1 MKKKIFSTICAIA
14 LCITTFLGVQ
24 LRTPLSVYASEQKS
38 PYNVALEIIDWKKMT
53 VGSTSDGYLI
63 NDTFLTQAGTT
74 PGDWYPI
81 GLGRLGVQ
89 DNQAGYLAV
98 INDNVQK
105 RYETTAKLDKAKATE
120 WHRISLAVLASGGN
134 PRRMGENGDID
145 LIADGTYN
153 RVDAK
158 GNGLLGKQGINGF
171 IWGLIAL
178 DSMQYEV
185 PENAYYSR
193 DDIILN
199 ILNRQLSDGGWALTG
214 NVSDPDI
221 TAMAIQSLAPYY
233 NSEKEYTYENKK
245 IQSDGTQITKKVRG
259 VVDEGVFWLSSVQNE
274 DGGYSSWGTEN
285 CESVVQVAVALCS
298 LGIDIFSDSRF
309 IKDGNTI
316 YDAILSYQNADGGFL
331 HSKTYDPEN
340 PTSLPDK
347 SNTMA
352 SEQTLYGMVA
362 IHRYQNGMRR
372 LYDFRQEQSEALKL
386 QIAQVETQIETINEN
401 TSVSELQGVYN
412 AYWSISSLERS
423 YVKNYAKLS
432 QLLKEANISYYEEE
446 MIFNSGDAG
455 VIVPIEIFT
464 DVDMAATDALPTTL
478 TTEYRAEVLRLW
490 NKINNCFDF
499 DDKQTYYI
507 KLEKAKNAIEEIQ
520 NEIDDIKAEIK
531 DKLYP
536 FDKIS
541 LSDRETIHVLYER
554 YMALSD
560 YDKTQL
566 ESSDVEGLLKS
577 KTQVDN
583 LYLAV
588 WISGISILIA
598 GIATV
603 IIIVNVKKRKREK
616 AKKQMPESE
625 E

>member
-14 LCITTFLGVQ
+14 LCITAFLGVQ

-199 ILNRQLSDGGWALTG
+199 ILNRQLADGGWALTG

-372 LYDFRQEQSEALKL
+372 LYDFRQEQSEALKS
-386 QIAQVETQIETINEN
+386 QIAQVETQIETINEH

>member
-199 ILNRQLSDGGWALTG
+199 ILNRQLADGGWALTG

-464 DVDMAATDALPTTL
+464 DLDMKATNTLPTTL
-478 TTEYRAEVLRLW
+478 TTEYREEVLRLW

-541 LSDRETIHVLYER
+541 LSNRATIHVLYER

>member
-199 ILNRQLSDGGWALTG
+199 ILNRQLADGGWALTG

-372 LYDFRQEQSEALKL
+372 LYDFRQEQSEALKS

-412 AYWSISSLERS
+412 AYWSIPSLERS

-464 DVDMAATDALPTTL
+464 DLDMTATNTLPTTL

>member
-38 PYNVALEIIDWKKMT
+38 PYNVAIEIIDWKKVA
-53 VGSTSDGYLI
+53 VGSTADGYLI

-81 GLGRLGVQ
+81 GLGRLDVE

-120 WHRISLAVLASGGN
+120 WHRISLAILASGGN

-199 ILNRQLSDGGWALTG
+199 ILNRQLADGGWALTG

-245 IQSDGTQITKKVRG
+245 IQSDGTQITKKVRN
-259 VVDEGVFWLSSVQNE
+259 VVDEAVLWLSSVQNAN
-274 DGGYSSWGTEN
+274 GGYSSWGTEN

-386 QIAQVETQIETINEN
+386 QIAQVETQIETINKH

-412 AYWSISSLERS
+412 AYWSIPSLERS

-464 DVDMAATDALPTTL
+464 DLDMTATDTLPTTL

-541 LSDRETIHVLYER
+541 LSDREIIHVLYER

>member
-372 LYDFRQEQSEALKL
+372 LYDFRQEQSEALKS
-386 QIAQVETQIETINEN
+386 QIAQVETQIETLNEN
-401 TSVSELQGVYN
+401 TSASELQGVYN

-464 DVDMAATDALPTTL
+464 DLDMTATNTLPTTL

>member
-245 IQSDGTQITKKVRG
+245 IQSDGTQITKKVRN
-259 VVDEGVFWLSSVQNE
+259 VVDEAVLWLSSVQNAN
-274 DGGYSSWGTEN
+274 GGYSSWGTEN

-386 QIAQVETQIETINEN
+386 QIAQVETQIETINKH

-412 AYWSISSLERS
+412 AYWSIPSLERS

-464 DVDMAATDALPTTL
+464 DLDMTATDTLPTTL

-541 LSDRETIHVLYER
+541 LSDREIIHVLYER

>member
-120 WHRISLAVLASGGN
+120 WHRISLALLASGGN

-199 ILNRQLSDGGWALTG
+199 ILNRQLADGGWALTG

-372 LYDFRQEQSEALKL
+372 LYDFRQEQSEALKS

-478 TTEYRAEVLRLW
+478 TTEYRAEVLRLF

>member
-199 ILNRQLSDGGWALTG
+199 ILNRQLADGGWALTG

-372 LYDFRQEQSEALKL
+372 LYDFRQEQSEALKS
-386 QIAQVETQIETINEN
+386 QIAQVETQIETINEH

-412 AYWSISSLERS
+412 AYWSIPSLERS

>member
-372 LYDFRQEQSEALKL
+372 LYDFRQEQSEALKS

-412 AYWSISSLERS
+412 AYWSIPSLERS

>member
-199 ILNRQLSDGGWALTG
+199 ILNRQLADGGWALTG

-259 VVDEGVFWLSSVQNE
+259 VVDEAVLWLSSVQNAN
-274 DGGYSSWGTEN
+274 GGYSSWGTEN

-298 LGIDIFSDSRF
+298 LGIDIFSDNRF

-412 AYWSISSLERS
+412 AYWSIPSLERS

>member
-199 ILNRQLSDGGWALTG
+199 ILNRQLADGGWALTG

-541 LSDRETIHVLYER
+541 LSNRETIHVLYER

>member
-199 ILNRQLSDGGWALTG
+199 ILNRQLADGGWALTG

-432 QLLKEANISYYEEE
+432 QLLQEANISYYEEE

>member
-1 MKKKIFSTICAIA
+1 MKKKIFSTICAIV

-199 ILNRQLSDGGWALTG
+199 ILNRQLADGGWALTG

>member
-372 LYDFRQEQSEALKL
+372 LYDFRQEQSEALKS
-386 QIAQVETQIETINEN
+386 QIAQVETQIETINEH

-412 AYWSISSLERS
+412 AYWSIPSLERS

>member
-199 ILNRQLSDGGWALTG
+199 ILNRQLADGGWALTG

-372 LYDFRQEQSEALKL
+372 LYDFRQEQSEALKS

>member
-199 ILNRQLSDGGWALTG
+199 ILNRQLADGGWALTG

-372 LYDFRQEQSEALKL
+372 LYDFRQEQSEALKS

-412 AYWSISSLERS
+412 AYWSIPSLERS

>member
-298 LGIDIFSDSRF
+298 LGIDIFSDNRF

-372 LYDFRQEQSEALKL
+372 LYDFRQEQSEALKS
-386 QIAQVETQIETINEN
+386 QIAQVETQIETINEH

-412 AYWSISSLERS
+412 AYWSIPSLERS

-464 DVDMAATDALPTTL
+464 DLDMTATDTLPTTL

-554 YMALSD
+554 YMVLSD

>member
-145 LIADGTYN
+145 LISDGTYN

-199 ILNRQLSDGGWALTG
+199 ILNRQLADGGWALTG

-298 LGIDIFSDSRF
+298 LGIDIFSDNRF

-412 AYWSISSLERS
+412 AYWSIPSLERS

-464 DVDMAATDALPTTL
+464 DLDMTATDTLPTTL

>member
-14 LCITTFLGVQ
+14 LCIIAFLGVQ
-24 LRTPLSVYASEQKS
+24 FSTPLSVCASEQKS
-38 PYNVALEIIDWKKMT
+38 PYNVALEIINWKK
-53 VGSTSDGYLI
+53 STIGAEDSGYLI
-63 NDTFLTQAGTT
+63 NDEFLSQAGTT

-81 GLGRLGVQ
+81 GLGRLGIK
-89 DNQAGYLAV
+89 DNQDAYLAV
-98 INDNVQK
+98 ISDNVEK
-105 RYETTAKLDKAKATE
+105 RYQTTAKLDKAKATE

-158 GNGLLGKQGINGF
+158 GNGILGKQGINGF

-193 DDIILN
+193 DDITLN
-199 ILNRQLSDGGWALTG
+199 ILNRQLADGGWALTG
-214 NVSDPDI
+214 SISDPDI
-221 TAMAIQSLAPYY
+221 TAMAIQALAPYY
-233 NSEKEYTYENKK
+233 NSEKEYVYINQK
-245 IQSDGTQITKKVRG
+245 IEPSGAEITKKVRK
-259 VVDEGVFWLSSVQNE
+259 VINEAIFWLSSVQN
-274 DGGYSSWGTEN
+274 DAGGYSSWGTEN
-285 CESVVQVAVALCS
+285 CESCVQVAVALCS
-298 LGIDIFSDSRF
+298 LGIDIFTDTRF
-309 IKDGNTI
+309 IKNGNTI
-316 YDAILSYQNADGGFL
+316 YDAILSYQNSDGGFL
-331 HSKTYDPEN
+331 HSKSYDSEN
-340 PTSLPDK
+340 PTALPDK

-352 SEQTLYGMVA
+352 SEQALYGMVA
-362 IHRYQNGMRR
+362 IWRFQTGQRR
-372 LYDFRQEQSEALKL
+372 LYDFREEQTDELKQ
-386 QIAQVETQIETINEN
+386 QILKVKSQIEVLNDN
-401 TSVSELQGVYN
+401 TSLAELQGVYN
-412 AYWSISSLERS
+412 AYWSIPSLERS

-432 QLLKEANISYYEEE
+432 QLLKEANIDYYEES

-455 VIVPIEIFT
+455 VIVPIEVFT
-464 DVDMAATDALPTTL
+464 DLDINATNDLPTKL
-478 TTEYRAEVLRLW
+478 TTEYRVEVLRLW

-499 DDKQTYYI
+499 DDKQSYYI

-531 DKLYP
+531 DELYP

-541 LSDRETIHVLYER
+541 LSDRERIHVLYER

-566 ESSDVEGLLKS
+566 ELSDVEGLLKS

-616 AKKQMPESE
+616 VKKQMPESE

>member
-199 ILNRQLSDGGWALTG
+199 ILNRQLADGGWALTG

-464 DVDMAATDALPTTL
+464 DLDMTATDTLPTTL

-541 LSDRETIHVLYER
+541 LSDRETIQVLYER

>member
-38 PYNVALEIIDWKKMT
+38 PYNVAIEIIDWKKAA
-53 VGSTSDGYLI
+53 VGSTADGYLI

-81 GLGRLGVQ
+81 GLGRLDVE

-158 GNGLLGKQGINGF
+158 GNGLLGRQGINGF

-214 NVSDPDI
+214 SVSDPDI

-245 IQSDGTQITKKVRG
+245 IQSDGTQITKKVRN

-362 IHRYQNGMRR
+362 IHRLQNGMRR

-386 QIAQVETQIETINEN
+386 QITQIETQIETINEN

-412 AYWSISSLERS
+412 AYWSIPSLERS

-446 MIFNSGDAG
+446 TIFNSGDAG

-464 DVDMAATDALPTTL
+464 DVDMTATDALPTIL

-520 NEIDDIKAEIK
+520 NEIDDIKTEIK

-588 WISGISILIA
+588 WISGISVLIA

>member
-14 LCITTFLGVQ
+14 LCITAFLGVQ

-81 GLGRLGVQ
+81 GLGRLGIE

-145 LIADGTYN
+145 LISDGTYN

-199 ILNRQLSDGGWALTG
+199 ILNRQLADGGWALTG

-245 IQSDGTQITKKVRG
+245 IQSDGTQITKKVRN
-259 VVDEGVFWLSSVQNE
+259 VVDEAVLWLSSVQNAN
-274 DGGYSSWGTEN
+274 GGYSSWGTEN

-386 QIAQVETQIETINEN
+386 QIAQVETQIETINKH

-412 AYWSISSLERS
+412 AYWSIPSLERS

-464 DVDMAATDALPTTL
+464 DLDMTATDTLPTTL

-541 LSDRETIHVLYER
+541 LSDREIIHVLYER

>member
-259 VVDEGVFWLSSVQNE
+259 VVDEAVLWLSSVQNAN
-274 DGGYSSWGTEN
+274 GGYSSWGTEN

-298 LGIDIFSDSRF
+298 LGIDIFSDNRF

-372 LYDFRQEQSEALKL
+372 LYDFRQEQSEALKS
-386 QIAQVETQIETINEN
+386 QIAQVETQIETINEH

-412 AYWSISSLERS
+412 AYWSIPSLERS

-464 DVDMAATDALPTTL
+464 DLDMTATDTLPTTL

-541 LSDRETIHVLYER
+541 LSDREIIHVLYER

>member
-199 ILNRQLSDGGWALTG
+199 ILNRQLADGGWALTG

-274 DGGYSSWGTEN
+274 DGGYLSWGTEN

-412 AYWSISSLERS
+412 AYWSIPSLERS